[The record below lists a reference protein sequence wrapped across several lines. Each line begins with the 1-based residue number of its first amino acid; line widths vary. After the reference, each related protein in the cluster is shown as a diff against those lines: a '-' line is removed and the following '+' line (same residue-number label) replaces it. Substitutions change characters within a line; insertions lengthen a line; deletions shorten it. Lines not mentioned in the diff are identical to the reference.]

1 MRRVTSQILLFLLA
15 FTLLDGGD
23 VSVQAQSPRT
33 APLPLKTVARPRLFG
48 RRQSEDQQKQDPPK
62 PKSPIPRTP
71 PGPQQLALQPQD
83 NAGTEDKV
91 LKQVKTAIAINK
103 LRYLTPNQGG
113 MAGHT
118 PWMIMHGVLA
128 LRQDYQ
134 LKIDN
139 KLVNAIDYI
148 TKSNPVYQANLPD
161 PQREGFPIVR
171 VQNNWFEATAYGG
184 RAQPYI
190 VSFAFEGHPNQFLAI
205 LSTCNLPLTH
215 EFVVSDPKRPG
226 ATKKITMADMVRHA
240 KSNVH
245 VGNPNEIAWTLWFLA
260 NYLEPDEKWVDK
272 NGHPWSMEQLV
283 NIQTNAPLFNGTQDL
298 APCGGTH
305 GMFALACAC
314 NSYQAKYDGKL
325 NGAWLAARQKLDK
338 HIELARRLQNRD
350 GSLSTEFFKSTGYS
364 AEMGPRFKTSGHM
377 LEWMMMALP
386 PESLNE
392 QWVRSAVMSVANDLV
407 RWGGTGL
414 DTADTGA
421 MYHALHALVLYRN
434 RVEPV
439 PSETPDQLAEEKPP
453 VKVAENPPELMK
465 KSPAGPKNEEPKMVP
480 PAPNK
485 APEGNGQD
493 ATIRLLNPSINKLSP
508 LGNNRPKLRPITKSK
523 DAEPEADEEASP
535 QPPVTPEPPPMAER
549 IGESD
554 AEGGLLVPTNPE
566 LEKPAPV
573 TKLRPVPGE
582 PKSEAPLKTAS
593 NPKATPQ
600 PEPKPLDPKVSSVP
614 MPLFGDGESK
624 PADVKVKTPVTP
636 ASTPAKKLVPAKQP
650 PAEKEPTPVEPEPTP
665 VKSASTGD

>member
-1 MRRVTSQILLFLLA
+1 M
-15 FTLLDGGD
+15 
-23 VSVQAQSPRT
+23 
-33 APLPLKTVARPRLFG
+33 
-48 RRQSEDQQKQDPPK
+48 
-62 PKSPIPRTP
+62 
-71 PGPQQLALQPQD
+71 
-83 NAGTEDKV
+83 
-91 LKQVKTAIAINK
+91 
-103 LRYLTPNQGG
+103 
-113 MAGHT
+113 
-118 PWMIMHGVLA
+118 
-128 LRQDYQ
+128 
-134 LKIDN
+134 
-139 KLVNAIDYI
+139 
-148 TKSNPVYQANLPD
+148 
-161 PQREGFPIVR
+161 
-171 VQNNWFEATAYGG
+171 
-184 RAQPYI
+184 
-190 VSFAFEGHPNQFLAI
+190 
-205 LSTCNLPLTH
+205 CNLPLTH
-215 EFVVSDPKRPG
+215 EFIVSDPKRPG
-226 ATKKITMADMVRHA
+226 GSKKITMADMVRHA
-240 KSNVH
+240 KMDVH

-272 NGHPWSMEQLV
+272 YGHPWSMEQLV
-283 NIQTNAPLFNGTQDL
+283 NIQTNAPLYNGTQDL

-386 PESLNE
+386 PERLNE

-439 PSETPDQLAEEKPP
+439 PTETPNQLAEEKPP
-453 VKVAENPPELMK
+453 VKVAEVPPQLMNK
-465 KSPAGPKNEEPKMVP
+465 PMPAPKSGEPKMAP
-480 PAPNK
+480 PSTNK
-485 APEGNGQD
+485 APQGNGQD
-493 ATIRLLNPSINKLSP
+493 ATIRLPSMNKLSP
-508 LGNNRPKLRPITKSK
+508 LGNNRPKLRPITNSK
-523 DAEPEADEEASP
+523 DAEPQADDEAGTQAP
-535 QPPVTPEPPPMAER
+535 LTPEPPPMSER
-549 IGESD
+549 IGEFN
-554 AEGGLLVPTNPE
+554 AEGALLAPTDPE

-573 TKLRPVPGE
+573 TRLKPVPGE

-593 NPKATPQ
+593 NPKPTPKA
-600 PEPKPLDPKVSSVP
+600 EPKSLEPNSSPAP
-614 MPLFGDGESK
+614 MPLFGEGESK
-624 PADVKVKTPVTP
+624 PAEMKAKPPVTP
-636 ASTPAKKLVPAKQP
+636 ASTPAKMPVPVKQP